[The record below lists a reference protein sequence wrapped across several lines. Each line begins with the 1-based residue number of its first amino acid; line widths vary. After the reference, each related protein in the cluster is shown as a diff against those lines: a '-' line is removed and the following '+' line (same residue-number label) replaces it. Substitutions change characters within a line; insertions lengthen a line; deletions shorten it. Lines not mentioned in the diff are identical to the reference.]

1 MLPLG
6 VVEAASAGA
15 SGGTTCKS
23 FSGNAKVTPG
33 LPVVGSRV
41 RVRPTVSI
49 KGAKLSG
56 CHGVVTGGTASA
68 TLKFATPSN
77 CLVLVTRSTANI
89 VSRAKGTLRITW
101 NNGRTSTLTFSLS
114 FGAVKDKPTL
124 AATDGTVTSGLF
136 KGMKGSGTV
145 LWSLGTNECFGG
157 EALTSLRFSGFGQF
171 VMK

>member
-6 VVEAASAGA
+6 AVEASAAGA
-15 SGGTTCKS
+15 SGGTTCQS
-23 FSGNAKVTPG
+23 FSGNAKVSPG

-41 RVRPTVSI
+41 RVTPTFSI

-68 TLKFATPSN
+68 KLKFVSSSN
-77 CLVLVTRSTANI
+77 CLVLVTHSTANI
-89 VSRAKGTLRITW
+89 VSRAKGTLTITW
-101 NNGRTSTLTFSLS
+101 NNGRTSTLSFSLS

-145 LWSLGTNECFGG
+145 LWTLGMNECFGG
-157 EALTSLRFSGFGQF
+157 EALTSLKFNGFGVF